1 MPTYEYLCQAQHRFE
16 VFQRMSDDPLKE
28 CPSCGS
34 EVRRVIYPA
43 GVIFKG
49 SGFYITD
56 SRKSANGSASS
67 ADGEAKA
74 SAETTEKTEKT
85 SDSSPSSSRPEK
97 KEPGTAAK
105 EPASSAT

>member
-1 MPTYEYLCQAQHRFE
+1 MPTYEYLCQGSQHRFE

-49 SGFYITD
+49 SGFYVTD
-56 SRKSANGSASS
+56 SRKSANGSGSS
-67 ADGEAKA
+67 GDGEAKA
-74 SAETTEKTEKT
+74 STEKAAEKT
-85 SDSSPSSSRPEK
+85 DDSSASSSAPEK
-97 KEPGTAAK
+97 KESGGAK
-105 EPASSAT
+105 EATASAA

>member
-1 MPTYEYLCQAQHRFE
+1 MPTYEYLCQGSQHRFE

-49 SGFYITD
+49 SGFYVTD
-56 SRKSANGSASS
+56 SRKAANGNGSS
-67 ADGEAKA
+67 RDGEAKA
-74 SAETTEKTEKT
+74 STEKSPEKT
-85 SDSSPSSSRPEK
+85 GDSSTASSAPEK
-97 KEPGTAAK
+97 KESGGAK
-105 EPASSAT
+105 EATASAA

>member
-1 MPTYEYLCQAQHRFE
+1 
-16 VFQRMSDDPLKE
+16 MSDDPLKE

-49 SGFYITD
+49 TGFYITD
-56 SRKSANGSASS
+56 SRKSANGSASP
-67 ADGEAKA
+67 AGGEAKA
-74 SAETTEKTEKT
+74 SAEKTT
-85 SDSSPSSSRPEK
+85 DSSPSSSGPEK